1 MSRLTF
7 NPGLPAILIGILVLA
22 GMSFLSW
29 MAWRRSVTRRRSFVW
44 LESLRWILTL
54 LAVITLWKPE
64 WVTIEQPT
72 SQPEIVILSDRSRS
86 METED
91 VVAEG
96 GASVESRAA
105 WLAKQEAAEF
115 WSSLQDRYSVERRD
129 FSAPSD
135 PSDTDPD
142 NAAAVLL
149 EGTDINSALDD
160 ALRSHRNLRAVLLL
174 SDGDHNLGESPM
186 QSATRLRLRQIPV
199 YAIAAGSS
207 RTLPDL
213 ELPTVSAPTYGI
225 IGEPMLIPF
234 TIRSSLTR
242 DVEVAVRLTTDA
254 GESLTKQV
262 VLPAMRETQEGIFWT
277 PATEGTVALSLEVPL
292 QPDELRRDNNRQE
305 FQISARRESLRV
317 LVVESLPRWE
327 YRYLRNALSRD
338 PGVEVSCLLF
348 HPGLGPGDGVDYIHS
363 FPDSIDQLSEFDVV
377 FLGDVGIGPGE
388 LTEEDCNRL
397 RGLVEQQASGLV
409 FLPGPRGRQFTLL
422 DTALAELMP
431 VLLDDANLKGSG
443 APAPS
448 ALVLTNLGK
457 GNLLT
462 LLADSEGENP
472 GVWRD
477 LPGFYWHAPVL
488 KSKAGSEVLAV
499 HESLRNQFGRIPLLV
514 TRPAGNG
521 KVLFMG
527 IDGAWR
533 WRRGVED
540 KYHYRFW
547 GQVARWMSYQRHMS
561 EGERVRLIY
570 SPDRP
575 RSGQAITLTATVM
588 DAAGSPVQGGNVR
601 AEITGPN
608 GNREIVS
615 LNPGESGWG
624 VFFSRFTAQSPG
636 TYQVRIEAPGAGAV
650 HETEI
655 LVQGEA
661 REQIGRPARRDLL
674 QEVADYT
681 GGRLGT
687 TADLVGFVASIQAL
701 PSPEP
706 VIRTVRLWAHPAWAG
721 LLIFLFT
728 VFWTGRK
735 LAGVI

>member
-22 GMSFLSW
+22 GMSVLSW
-29 MAWRRSVTRRRSFVW
+29 MAWRRSVTRRRSFLW
-44 LESLRWILTL
+44 LESLRWTLTL
-54 LAVITLWKPE
+54 LTVITLWKPE
-64 WVTIEQPT
+64 WVTVEQPA
-72 SQPEIVILSDRSRS
+72 SQPEIAILFDRSRS

-91 VVAEG
+91 VVGEG
-96 GASVESRAA
+96 GVSVVSRAE
-105 WLAKQEAAEF
+105 WLTQQEATGF
-115 WSSLQDRYSVERRD
+115 WSGLEDRYTVERRD

-135 PSDTDPD
+135 SPDADPA
-142 NAAAVLL
+142 NAAAAAQ
-149 EGTDINSALDD
+149 EGTDINAALDD
-160 ALRSHRNLRAVLLL
+160 ALRSHRNLRAVLLF

-186 QSATRLRLRQIPV
+186 QSATRLRLRKVPV

-207 RTLPDL
+207 RTLPDI
-213 ELPTVSAPTYGI
+213 ELPSVSAPTYGI
-225 IGEPMLIPF
+225 VGEPMLIPF

-242 DVEVAVRLTTDA
+242 DVETVVRLTTGA
-254 GESLTKQV
+254 GESLSKLVT
-262 VLPAMRETQEGIFWT
+262 LPAMRETQEGIFWT
-277 PATEGTVALSLEVPL
+277 PASEGTVSLSLEVPL
-292 QPDELRRDNNRQE
+292 QPDELRPDNNRQE
-305 FQISARRESLRV
+305 FQISARRENLRV

-338 PGVEVSCLLF
+338 PGVDVSCLLF
-348 HPGLGPGDGVDYIHS
+348 HPGLGPGDGVDYIGS
-363 FPDSIDQLSEFDVV
+363 FPDSIEQLSEFDVV

-388 LTEEDCNRL
+388 LTAEDCDRL

-422 DTALAELMP
+422 DTSLAELMP
-431 VLLDDANLKGSG
+431 VLLDDANLKGAG

-462 LLADSEGENP
+462 LLADSEAENP
-472 GVWRD
+472 SVWRD

-521 KVLFMG
+521 KVLFLG

-547 GQVARWMSYQRHMS
+547 GQVARWMSYQRNMS

-575 RSGQAITLTATVM
+575 RSGQSVTLTATIM
-588 DAAGSPVQGGNVR
+588 DVAGGPVQGGNVR
-601 AEITGPN
+601 AEITNPHGD
-608 GNREIVS
+608 REVVS
-615 LNPGESGWG
+615 LNPGEAGWG

-636 TYQVRIEAPGAGAV
+636 TYQVRIDAPDAGAAY
-650 HETEI
+650 ETEI

-661 REQIGRPARRDLL
+661 REQIGRPARLDLL
-674 QEVADYT
+674 QELADYT
-681 GGRLGT
+681 GGRLGA
-687 TADLVGFVASIQAL
+687 TADLAAFVASIQAL
-701 PSPEP
+701 PTPEP

-728 VFWTGRK
+728 VFWIGRK